1 METDAGDELE
11 LELGTD
17 GAIAMLSIAK
27 EDRFPDAVMYS
38 SSRLIDTRALLVFL
52 KAQVTH
58 FTSQTSI
65 AKRLAVGVQ

>member
-27 EDRFPDAVMYS
+27 EDRFPGHACKL
-38 SSRLIDTRALLVFL
+38 RLTMAITQRCD
-52 KAQVTH
+52 
-58 FTSQTSI
+58 
-65 AKRLAVGVQ
+65 VQ